1 VSGVAKFDDDE
12 GDRNDQPVPTAWI
25 APFLIGAVLAA
36 VALWTRSARIRRD
49 AISSSRRVLYGQ
61 AAEQLAPLVDGFA
74 FLPQES
80 RFLGHPVDYVVFEGL
95 GDDDGELSIVFVE
108 VKTGGAKLSRR
119 ERRIR
124 EAIEA
129 GRVRFETLR
138 M

>member
-1 VSGVAKFDDDE
+1 MRH
-12 GDRNDQPVPTAWI
+12 DRRVTPTWI
-25 APFLIGAVLAA
+25 APFVVGALLAA
-36 VALWTRSARIRRD
+36 IVMFTRATRIRRE
-49 AISSSRRVLYGQ
+49 ALASSRRVLYGQ

-95 GDDDGELSIVFVE
+95 GGDGDVSVVFVE
-108 VKTGGAKLSRR
+108 VKTGGARLSRR
-119 ERRIR
+119 ERRVR